1 MDCIKVLDAPI
12 AVLSPVK
19 CVNMELIKKIRPGG
33 PRFHGDITRQF
44 RLFEPTVA
52 LCHSLSSLHPK
63 PRRCKEMNVS
73 RMKVHSLF
81 MVFFVVLLTA
91 VSACSQSATDEM
103 ERSVTVMT
111 RNLYLGADL
120 TPVLLAIVTGT
131 QDLEVAVAQVYEQ
144 AISSQIP
151 IRAQVIAGE
160 IAAAQ
165 PHLVGLQEAVV
176 WTASDDTIDF
186 LELIMEELEAAG
198 QQYEIVTI
206 TPGFDAEF
214 GPFGLSVQNAILART
229 DLPPSDFS
237 LSNIK
242 TGQYEARVAFPP
254 LLEIPRQWAS
264 VDVALR
270 GNSFRFITTHLEA
283 IGPPLY
289 DNVRFDQ
296 AAELLDGP
304 AVTPLPVIAV
314 GDFNAEPDAEEDSA
328 WLLIQNGFTDSWL
341 AANPGQLGFTCCH
354 PQDLSGDGASLDKQI
369 DLVLFRGDFQV
380 VTAEIV
386 GEKIG
391 DKTAS
396 GLWPSDHAGLVATLL
411 VPEGKD

>member
-1 MDCIKVLDAPI
+1 
-12 AVLSPVK
+12 
-19 CVNMELIKKIRPGG
+19 
-33 PRFHGDITRQF
+33 
-44 RLFEPTVA
+44 
-52 LCHSLSSLHPK
+52 
-63 PRRCKEMNVS
+63 
-73 RMKVHSLF
+73 
-81 MVFFVVLLTA
+81 MVFFVVLLIA

-103 ERSVTVMT
+103 DRSVTVMT

-229 DLPPSDFS
+229 DLPPPDFS

-242 TGQYEARVAFPP
+242 RMER
-254 LLEIPRQWAS
+254 
-264 VDVALR
+264 
-270 GNSFRFITTHLEA
+270 
-283 IGPPLY
+283 
-289 DNVRFDQ
+289 
-296 AAELLDGP
+296 
-304 AVTPLPVIAV
+304 
-314 GDFNAEPDAEEDSA
+314 
-328 WLLIQNGFTDSWL
+328 
-341 AANPGQLGFTCCH
+341 
-354 PQDLSGDGASLDKQI
+354 
-369 DLVLFRGDFQV
+369 
-380 VTAEIV
+380 
-386 GEKIG
+386 
-391 DKTAS
+391 
-396 GLWPSDHAGLVATLL
+396 
-411 VPEGKD
+411 